1 MQTMA
6 PTIRLLL
13 VDDHAVVRESLR
25 DSLQREPDIEV
36 VGEAGD
42 GAAALQLVRERDPDI
57 VVTDISMPVLDG
69 FELTGQIVRNFSGIR
84 VVVLSTHLE
93 RSFIRRMLGAGA
105 LGYVNKSAGR
115 MDLLQG
121 IRSAALGRRYLCQE
135 CALMLANTSGEADSV
150 RLGRREVQVLK
161 MIAQGYSS
169 ADIARQ
175 LFIATGT
182 AEVHRKNILRKLDL
196 HDVAGLTRYAIREG
210 LIPSF

>member
-1 MQTMA
+1 MSSA
-6 PTIRLLL
+6 IRLLL

-25 DSLQREPDIEV
+25 DSLVREPDIQV

-42 GAAALQLVRERDPDI
+42 GEPALHLVRELNPDI
-57 VVTDISMPVLDG
+57 VVTDISMPVVDG
-69 FELTGQIVRNFSGIR
+69 FELTLQIVRDFPRVR

-93 RSFIRRMLGAGA
+93 RSFIRRMLQAGA

-115 MDLLQG
+115 MELLQG
-121 IRSAALGRRYLCQE
+121 IRSAKLGRSYLCQE
-135 CALMLANTSGEADSV
+135 CALTLAMTSGDADGV
-150 RLGRREVQVLK
+150 RLGKREVQVLK
-161 MIAQGYSS
+161 MIAQGHSS

-210 LIPSF
+210 LVPSSF